1 MQIKLIVVVVVVQV
15 KELITKELA
24 PINLQTKDFN
34 NNNKKKRIERDKSA
48 NYLSNKNDEA
58 N

>member
-34 NNNKKKRIERDKSA
+34 NNNNKKKNRTGQISE
-48 NYLSNKNDEA
+48 LPL
-58 N
+58 

>member
-1 MQIKLIVVVVVVQV
+1 MQIKLIVVVVVVVVQV

-34 NNNKKKRIERDKSA
+34 NNNNKKKNRTGQISE
-48 NYLSNKNDEA
+48 LPL
-58 N
+58 